1 VEIHPTADSN
11 EQNDDDLSA
20 VSGDDFGAS
29 SSKKTLQPS
38 SVVMYG
44 GNKTNRNINV
54 ELTKD
59 MVDRLIEEKLQ
70 ERIAQW
76 NDAIEKKLR
85 QVENET
91 KSRLDDM
98 EKKLNSLVMRK
109 EDGGGGLRVNT
120 SSSMT
125 ASSSTGMEAKNSPV
139 VRGNSNYVRSFRR

>member
-1 VEIHPTADSN
+1 
-11 EQNDDDLSA
+11 
-20 VSGDDFGAS
+20 
-29 SSKKTLQPS
+29 
-38 SVVMYG
+38 MYG
-44 GNKTNRNINV
+44 GNNTNRNINV

-70 ERIAQW
+70 ERIVQW

-125 ASSSTGMEAKNSPV
+125 TSSTGMDAKNSPV